1 MSTFIALDTTGRG
14 CHAAL
19 WHQGELLT
27 RSSDLPQAHARE
39 ILPMVHDLLAEAGI
53 RGEALDC
60 IAFTQGPGSFTG
72 VRIGVSVVQGMALGW
87 GCPVLGVSSLLALA
101 WMGAQS
107 LPPPAGRPLKVLA
120 LLDARMQ
127 QVYAGSYGFT
137 AQGWQT
143 LMPEQVCAPQEVS
156 VEGVDLVVGDGALL
170 LDDPL
175 LASLSVQSALSLN
188 AQGLAH
194 MVASG
199 LALGQLKPAH
209 DLAMPV
215 YLRQEVAQLPKKQ
228 AGL

>member
-1 MSTFIALDTTGRG
+1 MSTFIALDTTGKG

-27 RSSDLPQAHARE
+27 RTSDLPQAHARE
-39 ILPMVHDLLAEAGI
+39 ILPMVHGLLHQAGI
-53 RGEALDC
+53 RGEKLDC

-107 LPPPAGRPLKVLA
+107 LPLEVDRPLRVLA

-127 QVYAGSYGFT
+127 QVYAGSYDFT
-137 AQGWQT
+137 ALGWQIH
-143 LMPEQVCAPQEVS
+143 MPEQVCAPRAVS
-156 VEGVDLVVGDGALL
+156 LDGVDLVVGDGALL
-170 LDDPL
+170 LENPL
-175 LASLSVQSALSLN
+175 LGSLPVHSALSLN

-199 LALGQLKPAH
+199 LALGRLRPAH

-228 AGL
+228 AGA